1 MSSSQTI
8 PRRSFLAGGLAAAAG
23 VAAPY
28 VFPASVLAAPGRA
41 GANDRINLAW
51 IGVGRRAH
59 QMHGDLGSAPS
70 VPGEARVVAV
80 ADVYLEKCRLYIEA
94 YREKVLRGEEGGPIA
109 VYQEYRKIL
118 DRDDIDAVMV
128 PTPEHWRALPCIH
141 ACQAGKDVFAE
152 KPLSLTIREGR
163 AMVQAARKY
172 NRVFQVGT
180 QQRST
185 PRNYEATQLLRNGRL
200 GKITDVV
207 CQRWASSRPYADFDI
222 PAEPIPEGMDW
233 DTWCGQTEPVP
244 YNERVYLTYNNP
256 GWHNLRRYSGGNLAN
271 SGSHALDIVQ
281 WGLGTDDTGPVEVW
295 AESAHPGA
303 RLTYRYANGVKL
315 HIGFPPELL
324 EKTASGELQEP
335 EEKPSAFGAIFYGER
350 GRLVEHRGRFNT
362 IPIAL
367 SQEPLPAD
375 AVPLYESK
383 HHFQNWIDCI
393 KSREKP
399 AADVEIG
406 HRTCSVCQLGGIAR
420 ELGRKLTWDPEKEIF
435 PGDDEANAYLERP
448 QRKPFQLPEVI

>member
-28 VFPASVLAAPGRA
+28 GFPASVLAGPGRA

-94 YREKVLRGEEGGPIA
+94 YQEKVLRGEEGGPIA

-128 PTPEHWRALPCIH
+128 PTPEHWRALACIH

-222 PAEPIPEGMDW
+222 PAEPIPESMDW

-256 GWHNLRRYSGGNLAN
+256 GWHNLREYSGGNLAN

-295 AESAHPGA
+295 AETAHPSA

-315 HIGFPPELL
+315 HLGFPPELL

-335 EEKPSAFGAIFYGER
+335 EEKPSAFGAVFYGER

-375 AVPLYESK
+375 AVPLYESR

-406 HRTCSVCQLGGIAR
+406 HRACSVCQLGGIAR
-420 ELGRKLTWDPEKEIF
+420 QLGRKLTWDPDKEIF

-448 QRKPFQLPEVI
+448 QRRPFQLPEVI

>member
-94 YREKVLRGEEGGPIA
+94 YREKVLRDEEGGPIA

-256 GWHNLRRYSGGNLAN
+256 GWHNLREYSGGNLAN